1 MQPCTTC
8 ILPYLRENFSP
19 MNLHEYQAK
28 ELLKKY
34 NVPVQEG
41 TACASVQEAE
51 EAYRNI
57 QSKFGSKFAVVKAQ
71 IHAGGRGKGTIK
83 ETGING
89 VKVGKSQEE
98 IADFAQK
105 ILGGTL
111 VTLQTGAAGKVVNKG
126 VSTARKSVLSSLKDY
141 AQQGST
147 EHDEKLEK
155 LKKQPIIER
164 LRYLYGDNTFSGR
177 YGIDIMKV
185 CLVIFLFMCA
195 VTYFQ
200 IQIRL
205 NEVKQ
210 DWPKYRC
217 RPDVMPFAGWIN
229 APEGTDPM
237 EYTKQ
242 NFTEC
247 SSNIT
252 KGVFDKPMV
261 MVYAG
266 FNVVM
271 KIFKNI
277 LDVIE
282 KLRLFLNKI
291 RDTIKDLFLAIFN
304 RIQNVIIPVQVMLIK
319 MVDFFEKIKGILAT
333 FLLTFV
339 GVLWSFYSLIGSVYE
354 LMIIILVVMVIII
367 IALWYI
373 PFVGWVLAIA
383 ALAIFLTIAIPLIL
397 LGIVSRQITRQRTS
411 RMPGP

>member
-1 MQPCTTC
+1 MADPISLIFTIVQ
-8 ILPYLRENFSP
+8 
-19 MNLHEYQAK
+19 
-28 ELLKKY
+28 KY
-34 NVPVQEG
+34 FVDL
-41 TACASVQEAE
+41 
-51 EAYRNI
+51 
-57 QSKFGSKFAVVKAQ
+57 GS
-71 IHAGGRGKGTIK
+71 ISSTI
-83 ETGING
+83 
-89 VKVGKSQEE
+89 
-98 IADFAQK
+98 
-105 ILGGTL
+105 
-111 VTLQTGAAGKVVNKG
+111 AGKVVNKG
-126 VSTARKSVLSSLKDY
+126 LSTARDSVFSSLKDY
-141 AQQGST
+141 VEQGSS
-147 EHDEKLEK
+147 EYDEKLQK

-164 LRYLYGDNTFSGR
+164 LKYLYGDNTFSGR

-185 CLVIFLFMCA
+185 CLVIFVFMCA

-319 MVDFFEKIKGILAT
+319 TVDFFEKIKGILAT

-383 ALAIFLTIAIPLIL
+383 ALAVFLTIAIPLIL

-411 RMPGP
+411 RLPSP

>member
-1 MQPCTTC
+1 MADP
-8 ILPYLRENFSP
+8 ISLIF
-19 MNLHEYQAK
+19 
-28 ELLKKY
+28 
-34 NVPVQEG
+34 
-41 TACASVQEAE
+41 
-51 EAYRNI
+51 
-57 QSKFGSKFAVVKAQ
+57 
-71 IHAGGRGKGTIK
+71 TI
-83 ETGING
+83 
-89 VKVGKSQEE
+89 
-98 IADFAQK
+98 AQK
-105 ILGGTL
+105 YFVDLGSISSTI
-111 VTLQTGAAGKVVNKG
+111 AGKVVNKG
-126 VSTARKSVLSSLKDY
+126 LSTTRDSVLSSLKDY
-141 AQQGST
+141 AEQGSS
-147 EHDEKLEK
+147 EYDEKLQK

-164 LRYLYGDNTFSGR
+164 LKYLYGDNTFSGR

-185 CLVIFLFMCA
+185 CLVIFVFMCA

-383 ALAIFLTIAIPLIL
+383 ALAVFLTIAIPLIL

>member
-1 MQPCTTC
+1 MADP
-8 ILPYLRENFSP
+8 ISLIISIANNFFVDLGVISS
-19 MNLHEYQAK
+19 NIANKVVSKTQSVTRNSIFS
-28 ELLKKY
+28 LLKES
-34 NVPVQEG
+34 VEQG
-41 TACASVQEAE
+41 TPEQ
-51 EAYRNI
+51 
-57 QSKFGSKFAVVKAQ
+57 
-71 IHAGGRGKGTIK
+71 K
-83 ETGING
+83 EI
-89 VKVGKSQEE
+89 
-98 IADFAQK
+98 
-105 ILGGTL
+105 
-111 VTLQTGAAGKVVNKG
+111 
-126 VSTARKSVLSSLKDY
+126 
-141 AQQGST
+141 
-147 EHDEKLEK
+147 LEK

-164 LRYLYGDNTFSGR
+164 LKYLYGDNTFSGR

-200 IQIRL
+200 IQNKL
-205 NEVKQ
+205 QEVKQ

-242 NFTEC
+242 NFMDC
-247 SSNIT
+247 NSNIT
-252 KGVFDKPMV
+252 KSVFDQPMV

-291 RDTIKDLFLAIFN
+291 RETLKDLFLAIFN
-304 RIQNVIIPVQVMLIK
+304 RIQNVVIPVQVMLIK

-333 FLLTFV
+333 FLLTFI

-354 LMIIILVVMVIII
+354 LMIIILVVMIII
-367 IALWYI
+367 IIVLWYI

-383 ALAIFLTIAIPLIL
+383 AIAVFLTIAIPLIL

-411 RMPGP
+411 RIPSP

>member
-1 MQPCTTC
+1 MADP
-8 ILPYLRENFSP
+8 ISLIF
-19 MNLHEYQAK
+19 
-28 ELLKKY
+28 
-34 NVPVQEG
+34 
-41 TACASVQEAE
+41 
-51 EAYRNI
+51 
-57 QSKFGSKFAVVKAQ
+57 
-71 IHAGGRGKGTIK
+71 TI
-83 ETGING
+83 
-89 VKVGKSQEE
+89 
-98 IADFAQK
+98 AQK
-105 ILGGTL
+105 YFVDLGSISSTI
-111 VTLQTGAAGKVVNKG
+111 AGKVVNKG
-126 VSTARKSVLSSLKDY
+126 LSTARDSVFSSLKDY
-141 AQQGST
+141 AEQGSS
-147 EHDEKLEK
+147 EYDEKLQK

-164 LRYLYGDNTFSGR
+164 LKYLYGDNTFSGR

-185 CLVIFLFMCA
+185 CLVIFVFMCA

-383 ALAIFLTIAIPLIL
+383 ALAVFLTIAIPLIL

-411 RMPGP
+411 RLPSP

>member
-1 MQPCTTC
+1 MADPISLIVSIAKKFFVDLGVISLNITNKVVSKSQSLTRNS
-8 ILPYLRENFSP
+8 IFSSLKESVEQVTP
-19 MNLHEYQAK
+19 EQK
-28 ELLKKY
+28 ELL
-34 NVPVQEG
+34 
-41 TACASVQEAE
+41 
-51 EAYRNI
+51 
-57 QSKFGSKFAVVKAQ
+57 
-71 IHAGGRGKGTIK
+71 
-83 ETGING
+83 
-89 VKVGKSQEE
+89 
-98 IADFAQK
+98 
-105 ILGGTL
+105 
-111 VTLQTGAAGKVVNKG
+111 
-126 VSTARKSVLSSLKDY
+126 
-141 AQQGST
+141 
-147 EHDEKLEK
+147 EKLR
-155 LKKQPIIER
+155 KQPITER
-164 LRYLYGDNTFSGR
+164 LKQLYGDNTFSGR

-200 IQIRL
+200 IQNKL
-205 NEVKQ
+205 QEVKQ

-242 NFTEC
+242 NFMEC
-247 SSNIT
+247 NSNIT
-252 KGVFDKPMV
+252 KSVFDQPMV

-291 RDTIKDLFLAIFN
+291 RETLKDLFLAIFN
-304 RIQNVIIPVQVMLIK
+304 RIQNVVIPVQVMLIK

-354 LMIIILVVMVIII
+354 LMIIILVVMIII
-367 IALWYI
+367 IIVLWYI

-383 ALAIFLTIAIPLIL
+383 AIAVFLTIAIPLIL

-411 RMPGP
+411 RIPSP